1 MPSVGDVP
9 FISAIHSP
17 LVILAI
23 YFRGS
28 VCEGSVVLSVVAR
41 YVGSLV
47 GLCWPL
53 FSLVAS
59 PCLVQSLSGTGFWD
73 LIMKLLTAEMQRVP
87 G

>member
-1 MPSVGDVP
+1 MPSVRDVL
-9 FISAIHSP
+9 FISAIHSL

-28 VCEGSVVLSVVAR
+28 IFDGLVVLSVVAR

-53 FSLVAS
+53 LSLVAS
-59 PCLVQSLSGTGFWD
+59 PCLVQSLSGTGFGD
-73 LIMKLLTAEMQRVP
+73 LVMKLVTAEMQRVR